1 MFTPN
6 NVAHVAVVVGW
17 QRSESQ
23 RRDTHRRAGG
33 RCDVTVRSIHRWLAA
48 GCSHLDDEL
57 GIDEREAGELGLVEV
72 HDEELVGG
80 RQLGLLARELVVE
93 VAHVFAAFLQQSRQ
107 R

>member
-1 MFTPN
+1 M
-6 NVAHVAVVVGW
+6 
-17 QRSESQ
+17 
-23 RRDTHRRAGG
+23 
-33 RCDVTVRSIHRWLAA
+33 RSIHRWLA

-57 GIDEREAGELGLVEV
+57 GIDEREAGEFGLVEV